1 MNCHFSLQLG
11 FGGLLLIALLTDHCC
26 HLIVKTKYHAIKHVI
41 ELYKASTESP
51 NGASSSAGDSGAE
64 LFSDDED
71 DDIVKYDVDEVSLVE
86 QHMLKH
92 MSYGDIGQISMG
104 KVGRIIVNF
113 CIAMT
118 QFCFCVNYSIF
129 LGNTVYSLFPSSVCY
144 NGIVNVDN
152 VSSVAKIEP
161 YCELRY
167 LGLVPSTNI
176 KPMKRS
182 ISTDFINS
190 TFLGFT
196 LEKNDTDTSNMPLTN
211 LTGLVTS
218 AFFENIS
225 TTTEIPLANA
235 TSITISNITGEV
247 IQSTAPDLKLLVLA
261 PLPFFLLFALFR
273 NVRKLGF
280 ISVMANVSILLGSA
294 SVLLYLI
301 VGKWILLQ
309 I

>member
-51 NGASSSAGDSGAE
+51 NGASLSAGDSGAE

-190 TFLGFT
+190 TFMGFT

>member
-1 MNCHFSLQLG
+1 MKSATVVTIMNCLFSLQLG
-11 FGGLLLIALLTDHCC
+11 FGGLLLIALVTDHCC
-26 HLIVKTKYHAIKHVI
+26 HLIVKTKYHAIRHVI
-41 ELYKASTESP
+41 ELYKASTESS
-51 NGASSSAGDSGAE
+51 N
-64 LFSDDED
+64 ED
-71 DDIVKYDVDEVSLVE
+71 DDIVIYDVDEASMIE

-129 LGNTVYSLFPSSVCY
+129 LGNTVYSLFPSNVCY

-152 VSSVAKIEP
+152 VSYVAKIEP

-167 LGLVPSTNI
+167 LGLVPSTII
-176 KPMKRS
+176 KPTKRS
-182 ISTDFINS
+182 IGTDFTNS
-190 TFLGFT
+190 SLLGV
-196 LEKNDTDTSNMPLTN
+196 LPGENDTDTSDMPLTN
-211 LTGLVTS
+211 LNGSVTS

-225 TTTEIPLANA
+225 TSTEMPFANA
-235 TSITISNITGEV
+235 TSMAMSNITGEV

-280 ISVMANVSILLGSA
+280 ISVIANASILLGSA
-294 SVLLYLI
+294 SVFLYLI